1 MYQDDEMGAIMKKG
15 VEDQL
20 AVYNMKLSAAESY
33 KRGATDFSSQI
44 AKLKKADVQLVV
56 LATVIRETVGALKEA
71 NKLKWKVDMAGM
83 TPAFTKYV
91 LGLCMKAGFS
101 PDGFYC
107 AAQTPYIYE
116 DSQLQTVRDWW
127 KKHVE
132 WYGKEPDMPTTAGY
146 AGLHFFSVAA
156 ERAGKDLTREKF
168 IDAMEQFR
176 DEPDPT
182 FGGAP
187 ITFTST
193 SHQGGNSVFMSQV
206 QGGRFVKI
214 SDFIDY
220 RK

>member
-1 MYQDDEMGAIMKKG
+1 

-20 AVYNMKLSAAESY
+20 AFYNMKLTAAESY

-71 NKLKWKVDMAGM
+71 NKLEWKVDMAGM
-83 TPAFTKYV
+83 TPAFTSYV
-91 LGLCMKAGFS
+91 PGLCLKAGFS

-107 AAQTPYIYE
+107 TGQTPYIYE
-116 DSQLQTVRDWW
+116 DSPIQTVRDWW

-132 WYGKEPDMPTTAGY
+132 WYGKAPDMPTTAGY
-146 AGLHFFSVAA
+146 SGLHYFAVAA

-182 FGGAP
+182 FGAAP

-193 SHQGGNSVFMSQV
+193 NHQGAYSVFMSQV
-206 QGGRFVKI
+206 QGGKFIKI